1 MGIISASAKLAGRQ
15 LWNLTKKGTGF
26 VAPRAWEG
34 VKDVTGAGLT
44 VVGAGVDVGT
54 KAAVKGLK
62 AADTAIEKGPTGW
75 AGRKLANGIA
85 NHFHPE
91 NLIRYDED
99 GMPKALNKKGIALI
113 GGLIAA
119 DGAYTAANTDEKAH
133 MGTIDS
139 HIYTATPDYQQYVKM
154 KTPKTTYSP
163 APAGADGSLVFAL
176 NNAKNGGFL

>member
-15 LWNLTKKGTGF
+15 LRNLTKKGAGF

-54 KAAVKGLK
+54 KATV
-62 AADTAIEKGPTGW
+62 
-75 AGRKLANGIA
+75 